1 VWLKRLTDY
10 FEGTRQFLE
19 EELMSVLWQ
28 QRTHGVQR
36 RKATADRTVALFFL
50 SVIVVVT
57 LLSAA
62 YLSLLASNV
71 SLSRRVWEMESDFV
85 TWERTNNALMVEI
98 ARAGAI
104 PVLQERSIAM
114 KYVPV
119 ESVDFMQITEP

>member
-1 VWLKRLTDY
+1 
-10 FEGTRQFLE
+10 
-19 EELMSVLWQ
+19 MSVLWQ

-57 LLSAA
+57 LFSAA